1 MRGLGLRLDLG
12 GTGAEAVIPA
22 LFSGLCDDA
31 ALFPPGNTPLPDA
44 LPAHARHLS
53 ATYGDLVG
61 PFVFPVARLDELTAG
76 AIELSLTL
84 PGGPATL
91 EPALDRLAQIDGATA
106 VALEIAAPVEQ
117 TAAEFFAALEAAADL
132 TSGCEVFV
140 EVPRGERRAGFLAAL
155 VGGPFA
161 AKFRTGGV
169 VAEAYPD
176 ESELASAVR
185 AAVTTRVPFKAT
197 AGLHHAVR
205 NTDPHT
211 GFEQHGFLNVLL
223 ATRHALDGADTDR
236 VAATLAER
244 DGTRIARELSD
255 LPADVVG
262 AVRTAFRS
270 FGTCSIL
277 EPLED
282 LVALHLVP
290 TSALA
295 DEHASADEGAHA

>member
-1 MRGLGLRLDLG
+1 MRGLGLRVDVG
-12 GTGAEAVIPA
+12 RAGADAVISA
-22 LFSGLCDDA
+22 LFAGLCDDA
-31 ALFPPGNTPLPDA
+31 ALFPPGNAPLPDA
-44 LPAHARHLS
+44 LPAHAGHLS
-53 ATYGDLVG
+53 APYADLVG
-61 PFVFPVARLDELTAG
+61 PFVFPVARLGELTPG
-76 AIELSLTL
+76 ALELSLTL

-106 VALEIAAPVEQ
+106 VALEIAVPADQ
-117 TAAEFFAALEAAADL
+117 KAAEFFAAMDAVEAL
-132 TSGCEVFV
+132 TAGLDVFV
-140 EVPRGERRAGFLAAL
+140 EVPRGERRPDFLSAL
-155 VGGPFA
+155 TGGPFA

-176 ESELASAVR
+176 ETELA
-185 AAVTTRVPFKAT
+185 AALHTVIASGIPFKAT

-223 ATRHALDGADTDR
+223 ATRHALGGADVDR

-244 DGTRIARELSD
+244 DGALLARALRD

-282 LVALHLVP
+282 LVALNLVP
-290 TSALA
+290 SSALA
-295 DEHASADEGAHA
+295 SADQGAHA

>member
-1 MRGLGLRLDLG
+1 M
-12 GTGAEAVIPA
+12 ISP
-22 LFSGLCDDA
+22 LFTGLCDDA
-31 ALFPPGNTPLPDA
+31 ALFPPGNAPLPDA
-44 LPAHARHLS
+44 VPAHARHRS
-53 ATYGDLVG
+53 ARYADLVG

-76 AIELSLTL
+76 PLELSLTL
-84 PGGPATL
+84 PAGPATL
-91 EPALDRLAQIDGATA
+91 APALDRLAQIDGATA
-106 VALEIAAPVEQ
+106 VALEIAVPAECS
-117 TAAEFFAALEAAADL
+117 AAEFVAAMDAAQTL
-132 TSGCEVFV
+132 TAGFDVFV
-140 EVPRGERRAGFLAAL
+140 EVPRGERRGDVLAAL
-155 VGGPFA
+155 AGGPFA

-176 ESELASAVR
+176 ERELASALHT
-185 AAVTTRVPFKAT
+185 AVATGVPFKAT

-223 ATRHALDGADTDR
+223 ATRHALDGADVDR
-236 VAATLAER
+236 MAVTLAER
-244 DGTRIARELSD
+244 DGARIARELGD

-290 TSALA
+290 SSALA
-295 DEHASADEGAHA
+295 SADQGAHA

>member
-1 MRGLGLRLDLG
+1 MDVG
-12 GTGAEAVIPA
+12 GAGAEEVISA
-22 LFSGLCDDA
+22 LFAGLCDDA
-31 ALFPPGNTPLPDA
+31 ALFPPGNVPLPDA
-44 LPAHARHLS
+44 LPAHARHRS
-53 ATYGDLVG
+53 APYADLVG
-61 PFVFPVARLDELTAG
+61 PFVFPVARLDELTPG
-76 AIELSLTL
+76 SLELSLTL

-91 EPALDRLAQIDGATA
+91 EPALDRLAQIGGATA
-106 VALEIAAPVEQ
+106 VALEIAAPAEQ
-117 TAAEFFAALEAAADL
+117 TAAEFFAAMDAVETQTAGLD
-132 TSGCEVFV
+132 VFV
-140 EVPRGERRAGFLAAL
+140 EVPRGERRADFLAAL
-155 VGGPFA
+155 VGGSFA

-176 ESELASAVR
+176 EAELASALT
-185 AAVTTRVPFKAT
+185 AVIASGVPFKAT

-223 ATRHALDGADTDR
+223 ATRHALGGAGVDE

-244 DGTRIARELSD
+244 EGALLARELRD
-255 LPADVVG
+255 LPADVVR

-290 TSALA
+290 SSALA
-295 DEHASADEGAHA
+295 SADQGAHA